1 MNERIV
7 AGRTEPPDMREKGK
21 HGARSAGFMER
32 RVIVHR
38 SADRG
43 AVSRR
48 LARSRLV
55 GFICLCLRVSVPLCE
70 KKLRL
75 VLPSALQKIPQSVT
89 SCLEFFLF
97 FLSAFFRFSLFHLSF
112 SFSSIRGAQRR
123 SCSVSQ
129 HHVVAVVSGQ
139 GKVMGRRALQ
149 LWSGGDEGLVLCQY
163 ECDSVGR

>member
-48 LARSRLV
+48 LGRSCPSVFVCLASASRRLC
-55 GFICLCLRVSVPLCE
+55 IE

-75 VLPSALQKIPQSVT
+75 VLPSALQKIPQSVM
-89 SCLEFFLF
+89 SCLDFSFFFPLSCFVLF
-97 FLSAFFRFSLFHLSF
+97 FFAFR
-112 SFSSIRGAQRR
+112 
-123 SCSVSQ
+123 
-129 HHVVAVVSGQ
+129 
-139 GKVMGRRALQ
+139 
-149 LWSGGDEGLVLCQY
+149 LWLIF
-163 ECDSVGR
+163 

>member
-43 AVSRR
+43 AVFRR
-48 LARSRLV
+48 LARFYLP
-55 GFICLCLRVSVPLCE
+55 CLRVSVNLYE

-75 VLPSALQKIPQSVT
+75 VLPSALLEIPQSVT
-89 SCLEFFLF
+89 SCLDLFLF
-97 FLSAFFRFSLFHLSF
+97 PSRFLPFF
-112 SFSSIRGAQRR
+112 SFFF
-123 SCSVSQ
+123 VSQ
-129 HHVVAVVSGQ
+129 FAV
-139 GKVMGRRALQ
+139 
-149 LWSGGDEGLVLCQY
+149 
-163 ECDSVGR
+163 

>member
-7 AGRTEPPDMREKGK
+7 AGRTEEPPDMREKGK

-48 LARSRLV
+48 LGRSRLV
-55 GFICLCLRVSVPLCE
+55 GFLPCLRVSVPLYE

-75 VLPSALQKIPQSVT
+75 VLPSALQKIPQNELLGFIS
-89 SCLEFFLF
+89 F
-97 FLSAFFRFSLFHLSF
+97 FLSAFFLSFVFHLVFLSG
-112 SFSSIRGAQRR
+112 SISVYR
-123 SCSVSQ
+123 SVSQQ

-139 GKVMGRRALQ
+139 
-149 LWSGGDEGLVLCQY
+149 
-163 ECDSVGR
+163 